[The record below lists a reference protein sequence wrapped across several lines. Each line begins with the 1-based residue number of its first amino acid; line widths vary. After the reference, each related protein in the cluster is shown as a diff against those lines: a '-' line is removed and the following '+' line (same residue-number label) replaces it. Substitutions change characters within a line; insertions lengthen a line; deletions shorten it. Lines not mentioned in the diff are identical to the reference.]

1 MNELTIERREELTD
15 VLAEQW
21 ADTMDIGDLIA
32 FYIDAQLEYLNK
44 LPMNEFIEL
53 AEENELID

>member
-21 ADTMDIGDLIA
+21 ADAMDIGDLIA